1 VDNDLEL
8 DVDFLLDMVSA
19 MQEGAARK
27 AQRMVIRWTIE
38 GRLTIKVLNDCLK
51 LHLLTP
57 FVSPTLLTRKFFEAL
72 FSNEEGAKVT
82 QKITLVEWRGMNFFC
97 SKYVLNFDSNT
108 QVAEAMFTH
117 TVKVQFL
124 NLHEQFKN
132 EKVLTIMASKIGY
145 VVEIEPS

>member
-1 VDNDLEL
+1 
-8 DVDFLLDMVSA
+8 
-19 MQEGAARK
+19 
-27 AQRMVIRWTIE
+27 
-38 GRLTIKVLNDCLK
+38 
-51 LHLLTP
+51 
-57 FVSPTLLTRKFFEAL
+57 
-72 FSNEEGAKVT
+72 
-82 QKITLVEWRGMNFFC
+82 MNFFC

-132 EKVLTIMASKIGY
+132 EKVLTIMASKIGD